1 MQFFLPHNRDSNT
14 SVYSFNKCDVSSTVE
29 DLWLAH
35 NSRLLCTSNPPQ
47 VQATTLRFQYGLFL
61 PHSCGEFHSILF
73 AFIMLNVEYN
83 GNPSSLIWLHV
94 SKLPRT
100 CVEFYTSFA
109 GYNII
114 IGSIKSKLV
123 LLSLSLL
130 HRWLNPWQFVIN
142 NNALI
147 PNATFLLRSELNY
160 SRHNISLAPIG
171 SISPPYISSAASSCV

>member
-47 VQATTLRFQYGLFL
+47 VRVTTLRFQYGLFL

-73 AFIMLNVEYN
+73 AFIMLDVKYN

-130 HRWLNPWQFVIN
+130 HRWLNP
-142 NNALI
+142 
-147 PNATFLLRSELNY
+147 
-160 SRHNISLAPIG
+160 
-171 SISPPYISSAASSCV
+171 